1 MIKRIMVTLD
11 GSEFAER
18 ALPYAAELAQKFDA
32 EIELIR
38 VVQPIVMMADFGVP
52 TYQQL
57 MSMEE
62 EEAKTYLQARRHELQ
77 QAGIST
83 HYKLLEGIVADAI
96 IDQAIQDE
104 VDLIVM
110 STHGRSGL
118 SRWIYGSVAAK
129 ILEHAPCPVFLVRVQ
144 HAQQK
149 EVSPPTEEKSV
160 AA

>member
-18 ALPYAAELAQKFDA
+18 ALPYAIELAQKFDA

-38 VVQPIVMMADFGVP
+38 VVQPIIMMSDFGAT
-52 TYQQL
+52 TYQSL
-57 MSMEE
+57 ISMEE
-62 EEAKTYLQARRHELQ
+62 KEANTYLRATQHELQ
-77 QAGIST
+77 QIGVRV
-83 HYKLLEGIVADAI
+83 HYKLLEGSVADAI
-96 IDQAIQDE
+96 IDQAIRDE

-118 SRWIYGSVAAK
+118 SRWIYGSVATK

-144 HAQQK
+144 HARQ
-149 EVSPPTEEKSV
+149 EESSHSDETKAV

>member
-38 VVQPIVMMADFGVP
+38 VVQPIIMMSDFGAT
-52 TYQQL
+52 TYQSL

-62 EEAKTYLQARRHELQ
+62 KEAKIYLRARQHELQ
-77 QAGIST
+77 QLGIPT

-96 IDQAIQDE
+96 IDQAVQDE

-118 SRWIYGSVAAK
+118 SRWIYGSVATK

-149 EVSPPTEEKSV
+149 EASHTAEEKSV

>member
-18 ALPYAAELAQKFDA
+18 ALPYAIELAQKFDA

-38 VVQPIVMMADFGVP
+38 VVQPIIVMSDFGAT
-52 TYQQL
+52 TYQTL
-57 MSMEE
+57 VSMEE
-62 EEAKTYLQARRHELQ
+62 KEAATYLRARQHELQ
-77 QAGIST
+77 QLGVRV
-83 HYKLLEGIVADAI
+83 HYKLLEGSVADAI
-96 IDQAIQDE
+96 IDQALRDE

-118 SRWIYGSVAAK
+118 SRWIYGSVATK

-144 HAQQK
+144 HAKQK
-149 EVSPPTEEKSV
+149 SELADTEKPV